1 MITTTYSLLKE
12 KTRYLQAF
20 FANPRA
26 FGSIAPSS
34 SALCRT
40 MSEAVDWQ
48 QTQRIA
54 ELGAGDGV
62 LTRHLLHSMRAD
74 ATLAAY
80 EINPQL
86 AHKLN
91 AFNDLRLTVHTD
103 SAETLGTGYDAI
115 FSGLPL
121 LSLPQALRERD
132 FDANQPGADFRWRV
146 CAISIYTAVGATVIT
161 ALLLD
166 AHARDAQPATGI
178 CLSVPG
184 CRTSLKTD
192 SNKLLQFNIK
202 CRRAETHQHP
212 I

>member
-1 MITTTYSLLKE
+1 
-12 KTRYLQAF
+12 
-20 FANPRA
+20 
-26 FGSIAPSS
+26 
-34 SALCRT
+34 

-91 AFNDLRLTVHTD
+91 AFNVLRLTVHTD

-121 LSLPQALRERD
+121 LSLPQALRERILTQISR
-132 FDANQPGADFRWRV
+132 ALTPGGVFV
-146 CAISIYTAVGATVIT
+146 QFQY
-161 ALLLD
+161 
-166 AHARDAQPATGI
+166 
-178 CLSVPG
+178 
-184 CRTSLKTD
+184 TSL
-192 SNKLLQFNIK
+192 SEPLLS
-202 CRRAETHQHP
+202 QHFYWTRTRVMRNLP
-212 I
+212 PAYVYRCQAAAHH

>member
-1 MITTTYSLLKE
+1 MIVTTYSLLKE

-34 SALCRT
+34 SALCRI

-48 QTQRIA
+48 QSQRIA

-62 LTRHLLHSMRAD
+62 LTRHLLQSMRAD

-91 AFNDLRLTVHTD
+91 AFNDLRLTVHAD
-103 SAETLGTGYDAI
+103 SAENLGTGYDAI

-121 LSLPQALRERD
+121 LSLPQALRERMMIQISR
-132 FDANQPGADFRWRV
+132 ALNPGGVFV
-146 CAISIYTAVGATVIT
+146 QFQY
-161 ALLLD
+161 
-166 AHARDAQPATGI
+166 
-178 CLSVPG
+178 
-184 CRTSLKTD
+184 TSL
-192 SNKLLQFNIK
+192 SEPLLS
-202 CRRAETHQHP
+202 QHFYWTRTRVMRNLP
-212 I
+212 PAYVYRCQAAAHH